1 MGSDNRMGEITR
13 NHLYTVDL
21 NKPLTRQNGGI
32 LLAEGDN
39 KGDCIRVALVRDGAA
54 VDLTGATV
62 KGYFIRGD
70 GATEELDGYTSG
82 NAACVTLTDTCYI
95 PGNYTLSV
103 KVTVDD
109 VTNTVFRGDGFV
121 CQTDTD
127 IVGGDTAV
135 FLREAVKRT
144 EALAGS
150 VEMTTY
156 ISDYVLMADGAAKPP
171 IVWEQGNLTNSGE
184 ASNSKVIRTV
194 GMTPWGDA
202 VVLRS
207 YVADGYVLS
216 YYQYAAD
223 GTLIIVS
230 GVGRYNSPI
239 RHADAMYYRLKL
251 EKSPSAATSP
261 EEGYEAAQVFAIAPT
276 NNAPITPIMMGAVA
290 DGVADDTAAFQAAV
304 NAGYDVF
311 VPTSNGQK
319 YRITS
324 TITIPSTC
332 RRIYSEGVP
341 RGTATVGAVIFD
353 LTGNGGSVSSNRNI
367 PMFRIGDSTEAFS
380 MYGFTVKCNA
390 QEGSRVGLFM
400 DATTT
405 ALCDKDITITSMTI
419 TNFYRMFNVW
429 GRGFTVNNCGLTSSN
444 HIATFAWDDS
454 LDSNKN
460 HPSEMNHRGI
470 MFKNNRLHSI
480 TSSFFTFTSGHAYGF
495 TLIGNTA
502 DVGRGVIIDSTDEAW
517 NWLIEGNVFQGMHCH
532 TVGGNSNGAAIQLK
546 GGARNCIVSN
556 NAFSADP
563 LFWDVDTGDGKIPDG
578 YIDIDGIATGC
589 NIVGNNFRN
598 CYKDCVAVQ
607 SANGVII
614 SNNIFDNVGTTE
626 GAAVTVGGG
635 RLVSIMG
642 NVSVTMPTAGF
653 DNVSAAVTG
662 TAVANNLCAI

>member
-1 MGSDNRMGEITR
+1 MADIYRSDIVR
-13 NHLYTVDL
+13 VDL
-21 NKPLTRQNGGI
+21 DNALLRKHVGSILVTGDKQGNRFGAEVYRDGKPVDISDCGVVGYYMRPGEDTIILPGATSGSVAYVDLEQACYSKASSFTLTIKISGSGAVSALRVIDGYI
-32 LLAEGDN
+32 LLTQTDE
-39 KGDCIRVALVRDGAA
+39 LVDPGEAVPTLDDIFAQIAAMERATKDANLA
-54 VDLTGATV
+54 VD
-62 KGYFIRGD
+62 
-70 GATEELDGYTSG
+70 
-82 NAACVTLTDTCYI
+82 
-95 PGNYTLSV
+95 
-103 KVTVDD
+103 
-109 VTNTVFRGDGFV
+109 
-121 CQTDTD
+121 
-127 IVGGDTAV
+127 
-135 FLREAVKRT
+135 
-144 EALAGS
+144 
-150 VEMTTY
+150 
-156 ISDYVLMADGAAKPP
+156 YVSHIEGMEIPP
-171 IVWEQGNLTNSGE
+171 IDWEQGNLTNSGE
-184 ASNSKVIRTV
+184 ANNSKVIRTV

-216 YYQYAAD
+216 YYQYTAD

-230 GVGRYNSPI
+230 GVGRYNSPVK
-239 RHADAMYYRLKL
+239 HADAMYYRLKL
-251 EKSPSAATSP
+251 EKSPSAAIVP
-261 EEGYEAAQVFAIAPT
+261 EEGHEAAQVFAIAPT
-276 NNAPITPIMMGAVA
+276 KEAPITPITMGAVA
-290 DGVADDTAAFQAAV
+290 DGVADDTEAFQAAV
-304 NAGYDVF
+304 NAGCDVF

-367 PMFRIGDSTEAFS
+367 PMFRIGDDTEAFS

-400 DATTT
+400 DASTVK
-405 ALCDKDITITSMTI
+405 LVDKDITINSMTI

-429 GRGFTVNNCGLTSSN
+429 GRGFTVINSGLTSSN
-444 HIATFAWDDS
+444 HIASFAWDDAS
-454 LDSNKN
+454 DSNNN

-480 TSSFFTFTSGHAYGF
+480 TGSFFTFTSGHAYGF
-495 TLIGNTA
+495 TMIGNTA

-546 GGARNCIVSN
+546 GGARNCIISN

-563 LFWDVDTGDGKIPDG
+563 LFWDADTGDGKIPDG
-578 YIDIDGIATGC
+578 YIDINGTATGC

-598 CYKDCVAVQ
+598 CYKDCIDIQ
-607 SANGVII
+607 DANGVII
-614 SNNIFDNVGTTE
+614 NSNIFDGVGSTD
-626 GAAVTVGGG
+626 GAAVTVVGG

-642 NVSVTMPTAGF
+642 NVSVTLPVGGF
-653 DNVSAAVTG
+653 DNVSGVTG
-662 TAVANNLCAI
+662 SSIDKNLYMS